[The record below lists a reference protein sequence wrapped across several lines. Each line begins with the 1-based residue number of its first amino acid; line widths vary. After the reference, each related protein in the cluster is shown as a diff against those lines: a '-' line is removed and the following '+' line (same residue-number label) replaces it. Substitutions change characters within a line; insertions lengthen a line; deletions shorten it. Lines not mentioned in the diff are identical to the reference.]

1 MDAEEQVFNREACFK
16 LAEFVK
22 DSWIEEE
29 EKKEMWDEPGKSWER
44 PRKKDGKREEFV
56 QLMEMIGFIK
66 RRCFKNKWIKKNRL
80 EDFNDKMASKDIGRT
95 ELCMLDFN

>member
-1 MDAEEQVFNREACFK
+1 
-16 LAEFVK
+16 
-22 DSWIEEE
+22 
-29 EKKEMWDEPGKSWER
+29 
-44 PRKKDGKREEFV
+44 
-56 QLMEMIGFIK
+56 MEMIGFIK